1 DRHRKGLA
9 IQVADGYGRTDQ
21 YRDSPPYNIF
31 CWSHHTSSAN
41 VDYTREASKRL
52 LHFSIPLQSLASKQ
66 RASGDETATLWTTG
80 GRDYSDGSPMEPP
93 GCLEGIGCRVCCD
106 RFTSRPRK
114 KTAGRTNRGAAG

>member
-1 DRHRKGLA
+1 MAIAVLTRIAIRHRTILSAGL
-9 IQVADGYGRTDQ
+9 ITLPR
-21 YRDSPPYNIF
+21 
-31 CWSHHTSSAN
+31 AN

-52 LHFSIPLQSLASKQ
+52 LHFSIPIKSLASKWH
-66 RASGDETATLWTTG
+66 ASGDETATLWSTG